1 MTTPPALPATG
12 RPFTGASSRA
22 AGPVA
27 LVLDFTRYDTAE
39 AMDDLRA
46 AFTALVTDA
55 ELPPSAAALR
65 HVRTARAIN
74 TALAAFGALFV
85 LSKTA
90 VPPSLTVVDGCVPTY
105 VMALFAP
112 SRKSEEKKG
121 SGAAAGAAPVA
132 ETAWLYAATD
142 TENVIVDE
150 DNDEE
155 EGGAHVS
162 SSSPKTGGGLR
173 RAQRLWTS
181 NRHYDDEVLPI
192 VLGGL
197 KSRLFSSPPNA
208 NDDAQQVVVGKTD
221 GGRRLRAVYG
231 ALLKALC
238 AINVQTSAVDSST
251 AVEAS
256 VASGS
261 KRPRAEGAS
270 SSSTLLPNVTR
281 PNILLATFGRCECG
295 DSNAAKGEVAKEEK
309 EAREGA
315 AAKQP
320 SSGGEGAAGDAM
332 AAIAASAVAMRLL
345 ATGTQLYVG
354 HHHERCCNSNG
365 STAQDANLAPLFAL
379 AAASGGA
386 GGALEAED
394 DEEGE
399 EGAPRACQNGCGVG
413 GGGAMPTVLDHI
425 LGAADDAMRA
435 SGHRLDTSAAAACG
449 TAPSAAAAR
458 VARYPIHLSPAVA
471 AGPSAPAAMAG
482 PCGVSHVGSETLRLQ
497 SV

>member
-1 MTTPPALPATG
+1 MPATG
-12 RPFTGASSRA
+12 RPFTGTSSRA

-46 AFTALVTDA
+46 AFAALVTDA
-55 ELPPSAAALR
+55 ELPPSAAAVR

-121 SGAAAGAAPVA
+121 GSGGATPIA

-155 EGGAHVS
+155 EGGARAS
-162 SSSPKTGGGLR
+162 SSSPKTGGLGLR

-192 VLGGL
+192 VIGGL
-197 KSRLFSSPPNA
+197 KSRLFSSSPPKNAASNA
-208 NDDAQQVVVGKTD
+208 NEDDAQQVVVGKTD

-281 PNILLATFGRCECG
+281 PNILLATFGRECG